1 MLAPQIGTEFQ
12 ALLEVSPDAVLAV
25 DGTGTIVEANA
36 RAADLFRISAGDLAG
51 RPVESLVPERFRKRH
66 AALRDK
72 FTAAPAVRMMGT
84 RPGLTAL
91 RGDGT
96 EFPVEISLTPV
107 PGAEGPLTI
116 AIVRDVTDRVRLAE
130 ALSAAKEKAEVT
142 LASIADGVDPM
153 ARRAAPVVRESH

>member
-36 RAADLFRISAGDLAG
+36 RAADLFRISARNLAG

-96 EFPVEISLTPV
+96 EFPV
-107 PGAEGPLTI
+107 
-116 AIVRDVTDRVRLAE
+116 
-130 ALSAAKEKAEVT
+130 
-142 LASIADGVDPM
+142 
-153 ARRAAPVVRESH
+153 